1 MNMNDQITNPADQHK
16 LPVRPILWTVGILIL
31 AFILTSAIIAFSHF
45 RDLSESPAPNI
56 APMADFGA
64 VPAFSLLERSEKMVS
79 LEDLKGKVWIAD
91 FIFTYCAGPC
101 PKMSLQMAELQK
113 TLPKSANVHF
123 VSFTVDP
130 ERDSTARLREYADA
144 YGADPQRWLFLTGAK
159 DTIAALATDGFHS
172 GSKDDPILHS
182 TLFAI
187 VDKKGHI
194 RNYYHSDDPELMKK
208 VAEDVAT
215 LAREKST

>member
-1 MNMNDQITNPADQHK
+1 MNETLAESNQSK
-16 LPVRPILWTVGILIL
+16 GLPVRPILWAVGILLI
-31 AFILTSAIIAFSHF
+31 AFILTTGVIAFSHF
-45 RDLSESPAPNI
+45 RQSSQGSQPNV

-64 VPAFSLLERSEKMVS
+64 VPDFTLLERSEKNVS
-79 LEDLKGKVWIAD
+79 LSDLKGKIWIAD

-113 TLPKSANVHF
+113 TIPPSANVHF

-144 YGADPQRWLFLTGAK
+144 YGADPERWLFLTGHR
-159 DTIAALATDGFHS
+159 DTIAALAADGFHA

-194 RNYYHSDDPELMKK
+194 RNYYHSDDPDLIKK
-208 VAEDVAT
+208 VTADVAT
-215 LAREKST
+215 LAREKGA

>member
-1 MNMNDQITNPADQHK
+1 MDNKSVNANPQPT
-16 LPVRPILWTVGILIL
+16 LPIRPILWTIGLLLV

-45 RDLSESPAPNI
+45 RETSQGNSGNT

-64 VPAFSLLERSEKMVS
+64 VPDFTLTERSEASVS
-79 LEDLKGKVWIAD
+79 LNDLKGKIWIAD

-113 TLPKSANVHF
+113 TLPLAANVHF

-144 YGADPQRWLFLTGAK
+144 YDADRERWLFLTGPK
-159 DTIAALATDGFHS
+159 DTIAALATDGFHA

-194 RNYYHSDDPELMKK
+194 RNYYHSDDPDLIKK
-208 VAEDVAT
+208 VIADVAV
-215 LAREKST
+215 LARDKGV

>member
-1 MNMNDQITNPADQHK
+1 MNDQPDGSPEQPK
-16 LPVRPILWTVGILIL
+16 LPVRSVLWAVGILLI

-45 RDLSESPAPNI
+45 RDMSTSTAPNI

-64 VPAFSLLERSEKMVS
+64 VPAFTLLERSEKMVS
-79 LEDLKGKVWIAD
+79 REDLIGKIWLAD

-113 TLPKSANVHF
+113 SLAPSTNVQF

-144 YGADPQRWLFLTGAK
+144 YDADPERWLFLTGHK
-159 DTIAALATDGFHS
+159 DTIATLATDGFHA

-187 VDKKGHI
+187 VDRKGHI
-194 RNYYHSDDPELMKK
+194 RNYYHSDDPDLIKK
-208 VAEDVAT
+208 VVADFAT
-215 LAREKST
+215 LAREKGA

>member
-1 MNMNDQITNPADQHK
+1 MSDQTPDSVGQPK
-16 LPVRPILWTVGILIL
+16 LPVRPILWAVGILL
-31 AFILTSAIIAFSHF
+31 FAFILTSAIIAFSHF
-45 RDLSESPAPNI
+45 REMSQGTSPNI
-56 APMADFGA
+56 TPMADFGA
-64 VPAFSLLERSEKMVS
+64 VPAFSFTERSEKTIS
-79 LEDLKGKVWIAD
+79 LEDMKGKIWLAD

-113 TLPKSANVHF
+113 SLSQAPNVHF

-144 YGADPQRWLFLTGAK
+144 YDADPERWLFLTGHK
-159 DTIAALATDGFHS
+159 DSIAALATDGFHA

-194 RNYYHSDDPELMKK
+194 RNYYHSDDPDLIKK
-208 VAEDVAT
+208 VTADVAT
-215 LAREKST
+215 LEREKGA

>member
-1 MNMNDQITNPADQHK
+1 MDDQVANPTEPPK
-16 LPVRPILWTVGILIL
+16 LPIRPILWAVGMLLL

-45 RDLSESPAPNI
+45 RELSQGTAPNI

-64 VPAFSLLERSEKMVS
+64 VPPFTLLERSEKTVS
-79 LEDLKGKVWIAD
+79 LDDLKGKIWLAD
-91 FIFTYCAGPC
+91 FMFTYCAGPC

-113 TLPKSANVHF
+113 TLPLAANVHL
-123 VSFTVDP
+123 VSFSVDP

-144 YGADPQRWLFLTGAK
+144 YGADPERWLFLTGDK
-159 DTIAALATDGFHS
+159 DSIAILATDGFHA

-194 RNYYHSDDPELMKK
+194 RNYYHSDDPDLIKK
-208 VAEDVAT
+208 VTEDVAT
-215 LAREKST
+215 LAREKGA

>member
-1 MNMNDQITNPADQHK
+1 MDEDTLNPTPRPK
-16 LPVRPILWTVGILIL
+16 LPVRPILWAVGLLLI

-45 RDLSESPAPNI
+45 RDAAQVEAGKI

-64 VPAFSLLERSEKMVS
+64 VPHFALTERSDKTVT
-79 LEDLKGKVWIAD
+79 LDDLKGKIWLAD

-113 TLPKSANVHF
+113 TVPSEANVHF

-130 ERDSTARLREYADA
+130 ERDSTPRLREYADA
-144 YGADPQRWLFLTGAK
+144 YGADPKRWLFLTGAK
-159 DTIAALATDGFHS
+159 DTIAALATDGFHA

-187 VDKKGHI
+187 VDRKGHI
-194 RNYYHSDDPELMKK
+194 RNYYHSDDPELIQR
-208 VAEDVAT
+208 VIADVAV
-215 LAREKST
+215 LAVDRDF

>member
-1 MNMNDQITNPADQHK
+1 MTNSEDQHK
-16 LPVRPILWTVGILIL
+16 LPVRPILWIVGILIF

-45 RDLSESPAPNI
+45 REMSQSDAPNI

-64 VPAFSLLERSEKMVS
+64 VPAFSLLERSDKMVS
-79 LEDLKGKVWIAD
+79 LEDLKGKIWIAD

-113 TLPKSANVHF
+113 TLPAAAGVHF

-130 ERDSTARLREYADA
+130 ERDSTPRLREYADA

-194 RNYYHSDDPELMKK
+194 RNYYHSDDPDLMKK
-208 VAEDVAT
+208 VADDVAT
-215 LAREKST
+215 LAREKGA